1 MNRPQSYVIDP
12 NYVPSQTRLSYYPPT
27 HGSPIAAVGFHWM
40 IAIQTFS
47 GSAYLLL
54 LPPRSMWDADS
65 QALEQ
70 AREQLQKISSRKFHR
85 RKMSMLYTKTIV
97 ETARVKHVSPIGYGP
112 SRQVITMAIRL

>member
-1 MNRPQSYVIDP
+1 MP
-12 NYVPSQTRLSYYPPT
+12 YYPPT
-27 HGSPIAAVGFHWM
+27 QGSPIAAVSSHWM

-54 LPPRSMWDADS
+54 LPRRSMEDAGS

-85 RKMSMLYTKTIV
+85 RTMSMLYTKTIV
-97 ETARVKHVSPIGYGP
+97 ETARVKHVSPIGHG
-112 SRQVITMAIRL
+112 RLMQLITMIIRL